1 MANEEKKYTEQVS
14 VRWYGYI
21 VLILTILFFSGVF
34 SSAEGPIK
42 ALDFTNI
49 SGSFGSLGEITE
61 DAGTLASDFRGTGGS
76 GARDAWLF
84 ALTLVPAV
92 MLALGVVKVVEHLD
106 GLRAAQKLLT
116 PLLMPLL
123 GIPGICGLTLIASLQ
138 STDAGASMTAEL
150 FQDGMIDEK
159 QKTIFA
165 SFQFSAGATLTNYLS
180 SCAALFPFLS
190 VPIIIPLL
198 KSLPPKIFS
207 PRRVLLISCTVFP
220 VLVKSTTNS
229 WKLLFLNTLARI
241 PGTSD
246 NFPMA

>member
-1 MANEEKKYTEQVS
+1 MENGGKKYSEQVS

-21 VLILTILFFSGVF
+21 VLVLTILFFSGVF

-49 SGSFGSLGEITE
+49 SGSFGSLGEIAE
-61 DAGTLASDFRGTGGS
+61 DAGTLAADFRGTGGS
-76 GARDAWLF
+76 GARNAWLF
-84 ALTLVPAV
+84 ALTLIPAV

-150 FQDGMIDEK
+150 AQDGMIDEK

-165 SFQFSAGATLTNYLS
+165 CFQFSAGATLTNYLS

-190 VPIIIPLL
+190 VPIIIPLVVVFVF
-198 KSLPPKIFS
+198 KIFGAN
-207 PRRVLLISCTVFP
+207 LT
-220 VLVKSTTNS
+220 
-229 WKLLFLNTLARI
+229 RI
-241 PGTSD
+241 YLYK
-246 NFPMA
+246 FCKEEI

>member
-21 VLILTILFFSGVF
+21 VLILTILFFSGIF

-84 ALTLVPAV
+84 ALTL

-190 VPIIIPLL
+190 VPIIIPL
-198 KSLPPKIFS
+198 
-207 PRRVLLISCTVFP
+207 VVVF
-220 VLVKSTTNS
+220 VFKFFGANLT
-229 WKLLFLNTLARI
+229 RI
-241 PGTSD
+241 YLYK
-246 NFPMA
+246 FCKEEI

>member
-1 MANEEKKYTEQVS
+1 MENEGKKYSEQVT

-92 MLALGVVKVVEHLD
+92 MLALGVVKVVEYLD

-116 PLLMPLL
+116 PLLMPLM
-123 GIPGICGLTLIASLQ
+123 GIPGICGLTLIASLH

-150 FQDGMIDEK
+150 AQEGMIDEK

-165 SFQFSAGATLTNYLS
+165 CFQFSAGATLTNYLS

-190 VPIIIPLL
+190 VPIIIPLVVVFVF
-198 KSLPPKIFS
+198 KIFGANMT
-207 PRRVLLISCTVFP
+207 RIY
-220 VLVKSTTNS
+220 
-229 WKLLFLNTLARI
+229 LNKVCKGEI
-241 PGTSD
+241 
-246 NFPMA
+246 

>member
-1 MANEEKKYTEQVS
+1 MENEGKKYSEQVT

-92 MLALGVVKVVEHLD
+92 MLALGVVKVVEYLD

-116 PLLMPLL
+116 PLLMPLM

-150 FQDGMIDEK
+150 AQEGMIDEK

-165 SFQFSAGATLTNYLS
+165 CFQFSAGATLTNYLS

-190 VPIIIPLL
+190 VPIIIPLVVVFVF
-198 KSLPPKIFS
+198 KILGANMTS
-207 PRRVLLISCTVFP
+207 IY
-220 VLVKSTTNS
+220 
-229 WKLLFLNTLARI
+229 LNKDCKGEI
-241 PGTSD
+241 
-246 NFPMA
+246 

>member
-1 MANEEKKYTEQVS
+1 MENEGKKYSEQVT

-92 MLALGVVKVVEHLD
+92 MLVLGVVKVVEYLD

-116 PLLMPLL
+116 PLLMPLM

-150 FQDGMIDEK
+150 AQEGMIDEK

-165 SFQFSAGATLTNYLS
+165 CFQFSAGATLTNYLS

-190 VPIIIPLL
+190 VPIIIPLVVVFVF
-198 KSLPPKIFS
+198 KIFGANMT
-207 PRRVLLISCTVFP
+207 RIY
-220 VLVKSTTNS
+220 
-229 WKLLFLNTLARI
+229 LNKVCKGEI
-241 PGTSD
+241 
-246 NFPMA
+246 

>member
-1 MANEEKKYTEQVS
+1 MENEGKKYSEQVT

-92 MLALGVVKVVEHLD
+92 MLALGVMKVVEYLD

-116 PLLMPLL
+116 PLLMPLM

-150 FQDGMIDEK
+150 AQEGMIDEK

-165 SFQFSAGATLTNYLS
+165 CFQFSAGATLTNYLS

-190 VPIIIPLL
+190 VPIIIPLVVVFVF
-198 KSLPPKIFS
+198 KIFGANMT
-207 PRRVLLISCTVFP
+207 RIY
-220 VLVKSTTNS
+220 
-229 WKLLFLNTLARI
+229 LNKVCKGEI
-241 PGTSD
+241 
-246 NFPMA
+246 

>member
-1 MANEEKKYTEQVS
+1 MENEGKKYSEQVT

-92 MLALGVVKVVEHLD
+92 MLALGVVKVVEYLD

-116 PLLMPLL
+116 PLLMPLM

-150 FQDGMIDEK
+150 AQEGMIDEK

-165 SFQFSAGATLTNYLS
+165 CFQFSAGATLTNYLS

-190 VPIIIPLL
+190 VPIIIPLVVVFVF
-198 KSLPPKIFS
+198 KIFGANMT
-207 PRRVLLISCTVFP
+207 RIYLNKVCTGE
-220 VLVKSTTNS
+220 
-229 WKLLFLNTLARI
+229 I
-241 PGTSD
+241 
-246 NFPMA
+246 

>member
-21 VLILTILFFSGVF
+21 VLILTILFFSGIF

-116 PLLMPLL
+116 H
-123 GIPGICGLTLIASLQ
+123 
-138 STDAGASMTAEL
+138 
-150 FQDGMIDEK
+150 
-159 QKTIFA
+159 
-165 SFQFSAGATLTNYLS
+165 Y
-180 SCAALFPFLS
+180 SCPFWGSPES
-190 VPIIIPLL
+190 V
-198 KSLPPKIFS
+198 
-207 PRRVLLISCTVFP
+207 
-220 VLVKSTTNS
+220 
-229 WKLLFLNTLARI
+229 
-241 PGTSD
+241 G
-246 NFPMA
+246 

>member
-1 MANEEKKYTEQVS
+1 MENEGKKYSEQVT

-49 SGSFGSLGEITE
+49 SGSF
-61 DAGTLASDFRGTGGS
+61 AGTLASDFRGTGGS

-92 MLALGVVKVVEHLD
+92 MLALGVVKVVEYLD

-116 PLLMPLL
+116 PLLMPLM

-150 FQDGMIDEK
+150 AQEGMIDEK

-165 SFQFSAGATLTNYLS
+165 CFQFSAGATLTNYLS

-190 VPIIIPLL
+190 VPIIIPLVVVFVF
-198 KSLPPKIFS
+198 KIFGANMT
-207 PRRVLLISCTVFP
+207 RIY
-220 VLVKSTTNS
+220 
-229 WKLLFLNTLARI
+229 LNKVCKGEI
-241 PGTSD
+241 
-246 NFPMA
+246 